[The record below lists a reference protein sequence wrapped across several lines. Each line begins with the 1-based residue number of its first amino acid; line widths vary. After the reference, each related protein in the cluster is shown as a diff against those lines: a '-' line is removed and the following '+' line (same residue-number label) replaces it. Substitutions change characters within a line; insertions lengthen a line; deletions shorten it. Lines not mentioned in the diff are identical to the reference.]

1 MEGFRM
7 SKTIVVVGAGAGLG
21 QAVARRFGR
30 EGFGVALV
38 ARTASRLT
46 ALADDLRG
54 EGIEAIPFPC
64 DVSDRAAFGA
74 TVAAIVE
81 RSGRIDVVEFAP
93 TGLDWLSRVTSLLD
107 TTAESLEYP
116 LDLLVR
122 APMAVFSAVLPDMI
136 ARGDGALL
144 MGIGGSASKAYP
156 QVGNI
161 GIAMAAARNYQLNL
175 NAALADTG
183 VYAGLLQVGGG
194 IAGSDAIREYAKD
207 RDPGELLDPA
217 DLAETYWD
225 MYVKR
230 DRFEELVGPALVN
243 QPY

>member
-1 MEGFRM
+1 M

-38 ARTASRLT
+38 ARTAARVT
-46 ALADDLRG
+46 ALAGDLRG
-54 EGIEAIPFPC
+54 EGIDAAAFPC
-64 DVSDRAAFGA
+64 DIADRE
-74 TVAAIVE
+74 TLTTTIDAITQ
-81 RSGRIDVVEFAP
+81 RFGRIDVVEFAP
-93 TGLDWLSRVTSLLD
+93 TGLDWLSLITPVLDVTVASLD
-107 TTAESLEYP
+107 YVF
-116 LDLLVR
+116 DLLVR
-122 APMAVFSAVLPDMI
+122 APIALFGAVLPGML

-144 MGIGGSASKAYP
+144 MGTGGRVDKP
-156 QVGNI
+156 VPHVGNI
-161 GIAMAAARNYQLNL
+161 GIAMAAARNYQFNL

-217 DLAETYWD
+217 DLANTYWD

-230 DRFEELVGPALVN
+230 DRFDELVAPS
-243 QPY
+243 PS

>member
-1 MEGFRM
+1 M

-30 EGFGVALV
+30 EGFGVAVV
-38 ARTASRLT
+38 ARNPARLS
-46 ALADDLRG
+46 ALADELRA
-54 EGIEAIPFPC
+54 EGIDAAAFPC
-64 DVSDRAAFGA
+64 DVTDRAALTR

-81 RSGRIDVVEFAP
+81 RFGRIDVVEFAP
-93 TGLDWLSRVTSLLD
+93 TGLDWLPRMTPLLD
-107 TTAESLEYP
+107 TTVEALEFP

-122 APMAVFSAVLPDMI
+122 APMALFGAVVPDMV

-144 MGIGGSASKAYP
+144 MGAGGSASRAYP
-156 QVGNI
+156 QIGNV

-175 NAALADTG
+175 NAALAGTG

-207 RDPGELLDPA
+207 RDPGELIDPA
-217 DLAETYWD
+217 DLADTYWD
-225 MYVKR
+225 MYLKR
-230 DRFEELVGPALVN
+230 DRFEELVGPALN
-243 QPY
+243 

>member
-38 ARTASRLT
+38 ARTESRLT
-46 ALADDLRG
+46 ALADELRG
-54 EGIEAIPFPC
+54 EGIDAAAFPC
-64 DVSDRAAFGA
+64 DVSDRAALA
-74 TVAAIVE
+74 TTMAAIVE
-81 RSGRIDVVEFAP
+81 RFGRIDVVEFGP
-93 TGLDWLSRVTSLLD
+93 TGMDWLSRITPVLD
-107 TTAESLEYP
+107 TTVESLEFA

-122 APMAVFSAVLPDMI
+122 APMAMFGAVLPDMI

-144 MGIGGSASKAYP
+144 MSAGGSAGKAFP
-156 QVGNI
+156 QIGNI

-175 NAALADTG
+175 DAALADTAVYVG
-183 VYAGLLQVGGG
+183 VLQVGGG

-207 RDPGELLDPA
+207 HDPGELLDPA

-230 DRFEELVGPALVN
+230 DRFEELVGPAFAD
-243 QPY
+243 QA